1 MKKKKLTLTEQIL
14 EKLKNFE
21 LKKSYVVIAVILAVT
36 ARYWGENT
44 VTLLQKEVPVVTTT
58 QISPDELHFYIQ
70 TKQQYLNENINI
82 DLVIVEHYDFENI
95 MDQKIHEWFLVRN
108 WRPSRFFYVENRIK
122 KIVSL
127 INEQNRKLKEAEKLD
142 EQAAHFAKMSTMF
155 DPETNNHA
163 EQAATLSKKAELIRY
178 HIDKNI
184 RNAGISK
191 KEEQAVRDNFETI
204 ENLISQ

>member
-1 MKKKKLTLTEQIL
+1 MKKKKLTFKEKLI

-44 VTLLQKEVPVVTTT
+44 ITLLQREVPIVTTT
-58 QISPDELHFYIQ
+58 QISSDELNLYMQ

-82 DLVIVEHYDFENI
+82 NPAIVEHYDFENV

-108 WRPSRFFYVENRIK
+108 WRPTRFFYVENRIK

-127 INEQNRKLKEAEKLD
+127 INEQNRKLKEAEQLD
-142 EQAAHFAKMSTMF
+142 KQATHFAKLSTMF
-155 DPETNNHA
+155 NPETNNHG
-163 EQAATLSKKAELIRY
+163 EQAATFSKQAELIRY
-178 HIDKNI
+178 HLEKNI
-184 RNAGISK
+184 RNAGISR
-191 KEEQAVRDNFETI
+191 KEEQLVRDNFETI
-204 ENLISQ
+204 ENLVSQ